1 MRLDQL
7 HFRIQH
13 EQRGTSTCTQLN
25 DLLRSIG
32 DAAALIA
39 LLPSGEAWVNG
50 LRCRSSAAGWR

>member
-39 LLPSGEAWVNG
+39 LLNTD
-50 LRCRSSAAGWR
+50 